1 MMDSLDYRG
10 LHLYVMLNDQKEID
24 ALRPIMKM

>member
-1 MMDSLDYRG
+1 MDGPGYRG
-10 LHLYVMLNDQKEID
+10 LHLYGMLSDQKEID